1 MLTRP
6 QLGLTP
12 AESSARQPELPQPPA
27 GAPNVIV
34 ILFDDLGFAQ
44 LGCFGSA
51 IETPNIDR
59 LAAGGLRYN
68 RFHATPTCPP
78 TRPTPPTGR
87 HAQRRVGE
95 QCAGTGRAGGS

>member
-68 RFHATPTCPP
+68 RFHVPAICSP
-78 TRPTPPTGR
+78 TRSE
-87 HAQRRVGE
+87 E
-95 QCAGTGRAGGS
+95 QPSELQSLMRISYAVFCLPKK